1 MARVLSSQ
9 FCGNYSFKNDS
20 NEQLEYGK
28 QPPHVNQFIFV
39 MYYERNALIVSHLK
53 KKRLYQCTQDLVVE

>member
-9 FCGNYSFKNDS
+9 VCGNYSFKNDS

-28 QPPHVNQFIFV
+28 QPPHVYQFIFV

-53 KKRLYQCTQDLVVE
+53 KTLYQCTQDIVVE